1 MLQLQ
6 FSSVTQSCPTLC
18 NPMDCRTSGFPVHY
32 KLPELVQTHIQWYHP
47 TISSSVFP
55 FSSCL
60 QSFPASGSFL
70 SRLFVSGG
78 QSMGALASTS
88 ILPVNIQ
95 HWFPLGLTGLIS
107 LQSRWQEFYFKELKD
122 IVICVCWDGPCHRA
136 TILFLGSSPLS
147 LAIVWIHPLELREGH
162 GGCSLLPTDK
172 KQMTQKGFQAQEPH
186 RILFGF
192 SMSPG
197 CSSTSP

>member
-1 MLQLQ
+1 MSNSSRPHELQHSRLPCPSPSPRVCSNSCPLSQ
-6 FSSVTQSCPTLC
+6 WHHPTTLSSV
-18 NPMDCRTSGFPVHY
+18 V
-32 KLPELVQTHIQWYHP
+32 
-47 TISSSVFP
+47 P
-55 FSSCL
+55 FSYL

-70 SRLFVSGG
+70 MSRLFISGG

-88 ILPVNIQ
+88 ILPVIIQ

-136 TILFLGSSPLS
+136 AILFLGSSPLS

-162 GGCSLLPTDK
+162 GGCSMLPTDK
-172 KQMTQKGFQAQEPH
+172 KQRTQKGFQGQEPH

-197 CSSTSP
+197 CSSTFP

>member
-1 MLQLQ
+1 MSIESVCRPTIL
-6 FSSVTQSCPTLC
+6 SSV
-18 NPMDCRTSGFPVHY
+18 V
-32 KLPELVQTHIQWYHP
+32 
-47 TISSSVFP
+47 P
-55 FSSCL
+55 FCYF
-60 QSFPASGSFL
+60 QSFPESGSFL
-70 SRLFVSGG
+70 MSQLFASGG

-107 LQSRWQEFYFKELKD
+107 LPSRWQEFYYKELKD

-136 TILFLGSSPLS
+136 TILFLGCSLLS
-147 LAIVWIHPLELREGH
+147 LATVWICPLELRGGH
-162 GGCSLLPTDK
+162 GGCSLLPTNK
-172 KQMTQKGFQAQEPH
+172 KQGTQKGFQSQEPH
-186 RILFGF
+186 RILLGF

>member
-70 SRLFVSGG
+70 SQFFTSGG
-78 QSMGALASTS
+78 QSIGVSASTS
-88 ILPVNIQ
+88 VLPMNIQ
-95 HWFPLGLTGLIS
+95 DWFPELGMNWLDLRA
-107 LQSRWQEFYFKELKD
+107 LQGTLK
-122 IVICVCWDGPCHRA
+122 
-136 TILFLGSSPLS
+136 
-147 LAIVWIHPLELREGH
+147 
-162 GGCSLLPTDK
+162 SLLHHSSKTSILRSTAFFIVQLWHPY
-172 KQMTQKGFQAQEPH
+172 MTTGKTIALTRGTFFGKVMSL
-186 RILFGF
+186 LFNML
-192 SMSPG
+192 S
-197 CSSTSP
+197 